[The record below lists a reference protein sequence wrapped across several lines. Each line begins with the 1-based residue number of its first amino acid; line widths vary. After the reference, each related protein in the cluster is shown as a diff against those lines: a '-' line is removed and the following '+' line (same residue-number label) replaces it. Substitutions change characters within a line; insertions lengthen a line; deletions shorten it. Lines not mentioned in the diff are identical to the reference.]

1 MYEIIIGRKKEDI
14 EKFGK
19 RGTIFI
25 GKNYVE
31 MGKEVSLANPILLDI
46 ARPHVILIA
55 GKRGSGKSYTMGV
68 MVEAITNL
76 PKEVK
81 NNIAMIMF
89 DTLGIYWS
97 VKFPNYRQF
106 NLLDK
111 WGLQPKGM
119 SNVVVF
125 APYGKFEEL
134 KKDGIPVDKPFSIK
148 TSSLSIADWIGLF
161 NLPFLSEASSIIR
174 EAISKLK
181 GDYSIDDIVEAIKD
195 VKGNEK
201 EKRIAI
207 SLFHQAKELG
217 IFKKDGNEA
226 KDLLIPGTLTVL
238 DLSPY
243 TQETY
248 QFSIKALIIGLISR
262 KLLEE
267 RIRAR
272 KKEELKDIEEGYSL
286 FKRKEEKKEVPLIW
300 LFIDEAHEFLPEKG
314 ETLATLPLIR
324 IIREGRQP
332 GISLVLATQQP
343 GKINSDVITQ
353 CDIVISHR
361 LTAKI
366 DLEALNNIMQSY
378 LPYQLARYI
387 EKLPR
392 RRGAALVLDDNQE
405 KIFMIQIR
413 PKQSWHGGEEPKAI
427 SEEKKLLS

>member
-1 MYEIIIGRKKEDI
+1 MYEIIIGRKKDDI
-14 EKFGK
+14 KKFGK